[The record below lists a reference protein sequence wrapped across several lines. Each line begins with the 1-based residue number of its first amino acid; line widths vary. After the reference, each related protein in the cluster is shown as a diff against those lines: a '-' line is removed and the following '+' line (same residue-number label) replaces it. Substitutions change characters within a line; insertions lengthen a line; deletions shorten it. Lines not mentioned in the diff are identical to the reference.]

1 MTLQVQVQVQV
12 QGSGPAL
19 VLLHGWGMTAAVWRA
34 LGAELAADFCVH
46 AVEMPCYGIAAHA
59 SCDTLAA
66 TVAALAADLPPR
78 ATVCGWSLGGQVAL
92 AWARAR
98 PFQVARLILLATT
111 PRFVAADDWADG
123 MADAEFADFAGEVAA
138 NLARARM
145 RFLAL
150 QANGDGAAREV
161 LRELRGAFDSG
172 GEAAPPA
179 LAAGLQLLR
188 ENDLRAELELVGQP
202 ALVMHGVNDALIPCA
217 AGAYLARMLPDA
229 EFVLVDGAAHAV
241 FVTREAMVA
250 RCIREFHG

>member
-1 MTLQVQVQVQV
+1 MTLQVQV

-19 VLLHGWGMTAAVWRA
+19 VLLHGWGMNAAVWRA
-34 LGAELAADFCVH
+34 LSAALSADFCVH
-46 AVEMPCYGIAAHA
+46 AVEMPGYGIAAEA

-66 TVAALAADLPPR
+66 TVAALAAAVPQR

-92 AWARAR
+92 AWARAL
-98 PFQVARLILLATT
+98 PLQVARLILLATT

-123 MADAEFADFAGEVAA
+123 MAPAEFAEFAGDVAA
-138 NLARARM
+138 NPPRARM

-161 LRELRGAFDSG
+161 LRELRGAFDGG

-188 ENDLRAELELVGQP
+188 DNDLRADLEVIGQP

-217 AGAYLARMLPDA
+217 AGAYLARTLPDA
-229 EFVLVDGAAHAV
+229 EFALVNGAGHAV

-250 RCIREFHG
+250 RRILEFHG